1 MSVIITQQRRGRLN
15 VYHVKNIDEAGV
27 PVSDETYS
35 VGVEVRT
42 IYQRGEP
49 GQDGADGAD
58 GSAGAAAL

>member
-27 PVSDETYS
+27 PVSDETYT

-42 IYQRGEP
+42 I
-49 GQDGADGAD
+49 
-58 GSAGAAAL
+58 